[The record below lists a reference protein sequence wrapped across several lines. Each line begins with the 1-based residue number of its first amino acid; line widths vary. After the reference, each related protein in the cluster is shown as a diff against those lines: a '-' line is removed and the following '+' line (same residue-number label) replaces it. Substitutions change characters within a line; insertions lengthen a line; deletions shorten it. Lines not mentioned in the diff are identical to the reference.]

1 MKEGGKWKR
10 FNAAYDEHGHILAN
24 VVVMHGEQ
32 VEFPV
37 CHYELRYTDDG
48 VDHRPAVGD
57 VAAGAEEQRVIVA
70 AQLAV
75 KKASEEVGATTTKQ
89 NDSAKPRVE
98 SSCPT
103 QLVDPT
109 LTSAGNAKR
118 LTQAEALAEFVE
130 DRELQDKVVMAR
142 ETSRAWVEFVQVSG
156 IHFIDQI
163 DRKSLLKFSKAMRD
177 RGLSDRTVCGNY
189 QNVLAV
195 LRFTGLD
202 PQKLKFPPPP
212 KYELKLPTVYTS
224 VQLKRL
230 FAEANEYERM
240 AFQILLKLGLREQ
253 ELMYAEFSDID
264 FEAKVFRVQGKEQY
278 DFKVK
283 DHEQREIPM
292 PDDLVEALKIW
303 KERHP
308 GQSLILLTAN
318 DIPDGDLCHRVKMLA
333 KRAGLECGTCK
344 TCRNI
349 AAMRAH
355 GEDMRQVR
363 GNGCKQFNLHKF
375 RRTYITGLLLAGVD
389 VRTRTSTKVAG
400 AAGFAHHGDGS
411 SPPASK
417 RVPRSAD
424 RHLAIASALFFL
436 HPQPQ
441 ERIDR

>member
-1 MKEGGKWKR
+1 
-10 FNAAYDEHGHILAN
+10 
-24 VVVMHGEQ
+24 
-32 VEFPV
+32 
-37 CHYELRYTDDG
+37 
-48 VDHRPAVGD
+48 
-57 VAAGAEEQRVIVA
+57 
-70 AQLAV
+70 
-75 KKASEEVGATTTKQ
+75 
-89 NDSAKPRVE
+89 
-98 SSCPT
+98 
-103 QLVDPT
+103 
-109 LTSAGNAKR
+109 
-118 LTQAEALAEFVE
+118 
-130 DRELQDKVVMAR
+130 
-142 ETSRAWVEFVQVSG
+142 
-156 IHFIDQI
+156 
-163 DRKSLLKFSKAMRD
+163 MRD

-344 TCRNI
+344 TCRKC
-349 AAMRAH
+349 AATAASSLTFTSFAARISRACCWLGWTCVPELQPRWLGPRVSPITATVVH
-355 GEDMRQVR
+355 PRQVNEFH
-363 GNGCKQFNLHKF
+363 GAP
-375 RRTYITGLLLAGVD
+375 TG
-389 VRTRTSTKVAG
+389 
-400 AAGFAHHGDGS
+400 
-411 SPPASK
+411 
-417 RVPRSAD
+417 
-424 RHLAIASALFFL
+424 I
-436 HPQPQ
+436 
-441 ERIDR
+441 